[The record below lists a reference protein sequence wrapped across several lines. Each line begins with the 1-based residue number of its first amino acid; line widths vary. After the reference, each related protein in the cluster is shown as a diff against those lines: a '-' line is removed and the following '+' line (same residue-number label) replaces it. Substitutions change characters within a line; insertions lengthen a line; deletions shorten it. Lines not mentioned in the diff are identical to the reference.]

1 MKSNSSSKKFDSI
14 RTLADGGMDLGGG
27 PILRFDKANGAVY
40 HIKRQIQVC
49 FWQRNVCFDRI
60 RKIFPEDCISEDIQY
75 V

>member
-1 MKSNSSSKKFDSI
+1 
-14 RTLADGGMDLGGG
+14 MDLGGD

-49 FWQRNVCFDRI
+49 FWQRNKCFDRI